1 MAFKQKFTI
10 FISKK
15 DHEKT
20 AVLSE
25 VFHELSTATFRYER
39 ERVLKDTKQSKA
51 FASNILHRLNIYL

>member
-15 DHEKT
+15 GHEKT

-25 VFHELSTATFRYER
+25 VFHELSTAPFFPER
-39 ERVLKDTKQSKA
+39 ERVLIDIKMVN
-51 FASNILHRLNIYL
+51 FF